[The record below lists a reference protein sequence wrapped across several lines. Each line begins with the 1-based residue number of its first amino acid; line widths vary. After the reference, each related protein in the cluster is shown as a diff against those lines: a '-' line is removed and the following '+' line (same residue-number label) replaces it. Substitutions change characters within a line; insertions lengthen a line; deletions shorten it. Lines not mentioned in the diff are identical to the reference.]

1 MSEARKV
8 IKYLSKLRVTQ
19 GPRAGQ
25 QFKVLPWEKEF
36 IRGFLKVDISALS
49 VARGNG
55 KTSLLAAVGTAA
67 LSGPLARPR
76 GEVLLVAGSFDQ
88 AKISFD
94 HILNFLP
101 SNNERYRVQDSANN
115 ASILDKETGCTLR
128 CSGATARLLHGRAPH
143 LILADEPSAWLHTQT
158 EKIVS
163 AIVTSMGK
171 HDDGRVVFL
180 GTRPGSES
188 HFFQKMLDGG
198 AAFSACYAATKQLY
212 ENKPFLLS
220 TIRKANPSL
229 DWMPDLKKAIL
240 KDAERA
246 KKDESLLPSYLALR
260 LNAGVSDVLESVLLE
275 AGTWQRIEGNAEAK
289 GPTVWGVDLGGSAAA
304 KFNLLPVSWP
314 RTGRLEAVSA
324 FPEHPTLKTRG
335 TKDGVASLYEQ
346 CHRRGELIVA
356 GQFTTDVKELLR
368 VALARWGKPSQ
379 IVCDRYREADLREAL
394 GKAGI
399 PLCRLIFRGQGF
411 RDGAQD
417 VRDFRK
423 ACLDGNV
430 VPVKSLLI
438 RSAMAVARTV
448 SDVSGNA
455 KLAKTG
461 QGKRPG
467 ARDDAAAAT
476 ILAIASGTREPP
488 RPSQPVKYFKV

>member
-8 IKYLSKLRVTQ
+8 IKYLSRLKVSQ
-19 GPRAGQ
+19 GPRAGEP
-25 QFKVLPWEKEF
+25 FKVLPWQKVF
-36 IRGFLKVDISALS
+36 IRGFLKSDISSLS

-55 KTSLLAAVGTAA
+55 KTSLLAAVGAAA
-67 LSGPLARPR
+67 LSGPLARNR

-94 HILNFLP
+94 HVLNFLP
-101 SNNERYRVQDSANN
+101 SDNERYRVQDSANN
-115 ASILDKETGCTLR
+115 ANILDRKTGCTLR

-143 LILADEPSAWLHTQT
+143 LILADEPSSWLHTQT
-158 EKIVS
+158 EKILA
-163 AIVTSMGK
+163 AILTSLGK
-171 HDDGRVVFL
+171 HDNSRVVFL

-198 AAFSACYAATKQLY
+198 AAFSASYSAPKELW
-212 ENKPFLLS
+212 ENKPFTLAA
-220 TIRKANPSL
+220 IKAANPSL
-229 DWMPDLKKAIL
+229 AHMPDLREAIL

-289 GPTVWGVDLGGSAAA
+289 GPTVWGVDLGGSAAQSA
-304 KFNLLPVSWP
+304 VACFWP

-324 FPEHPTLKTRG
+324 FPEHPGLKTRG
-335 TKDGVASLYEQ
+335 AKDGVSSLYEQ
-346 CHRRGELIVA
+346 CHRRGELVIA
-356 GQFTTDVKELLR
+356 GQFTTDVHELLR
-368 VALARWGKPSQ
+368 VAIARWGRPAQ
-379 IVCDRYREADLREAL
+379 IACDRYREADLREAL
-394 GKAGI
+394 GKAGV

-423 ACLDGNV
+423 SCLDGNV
-430 VPVKSLLI
+430 APVKSLLL
-438 RSAMAVARTV
+438 RSALSVARCV

-476 ILAIASGTREPP
+476 ILAISSGTREPP
-488 RPSQPVKYFKV
+488 RASQPVKYFKV

>member
-1 MSEARKV
+1 MNEANEV
-8 IKYLSKLRVTQ
+8 IKYISKLRVTQ
-19 GPRAGQ
+19 GPRAGEK
-25 QFKVLPWEKEF
+25 FRVLPWQKRF
-36 IRGFLKVDISALS
+36 IRGFLGADISALS
-49 VARGNG
+49 VGRGNG
-55 KTSLLAAVGTAA
+55 KTSLLSAIGACA
-67 LSGPLARPR
+67 LSGSLSRAR

-101 SNNERYRVQDSANN
+101 PDPERFRVQDSANN
-115 ASILDKETGCTLR
+115 ASIMDKETGCTLR

-143 LILADEPSAWLHTQT
+143 LILCDEPSSWLHTQT
-158 EKIVS
+158 EKIVA
-163 AIVTSMGK
+163 AILTSLGK
-171 HDDGRVVFL
+171 HDNSRVCFL
-180 GTRPGSES
+180 GTRPGQES

-198 AAFSACYAATKQLY
+198 AAFSASFAAPKELY
-212 ENKPFLLS
+212 ENKPF
-220 TIRKANPSL
+220 TMAAIRQANPSL
-229 DWMPDLKKAIL
+229 AWMPDLKKAIL

-260 LNAGVSDVLESVLLE
+260 LNAGVSDVVESVLIE
-275 AGTWQRIEGNAEAK
+275 AGTWERIEGNAEPK
-289 GPTVWGVDLGGSAAA
+289 GPTVWGIDLGGSAAQSA
-304 KFNLLPVSWP
+304 VACFWP

-335 TKDGVASLYEQ
+335 ARDGIASLYEN
-346 CHRRGELIVA
+346 CHRRGELIIA
-356 GQFTTDVKELLR
+356 GQYTTDVQELLR
-368 VALARWGKPSQ
+368 VALARWGRPAQ
-379 IVCDRYREADLREAL
+379 ISCDRYREADLREAL

-423 ACLDGNV
+423 AVLDGNV
-430 VPVKSLLI
+430 VPLQSLLI
-438 RSAMAVARTV
+438 RSAMSVARTV

-455 KLAKTG
+455 KLAKAG

-467 ARDDAAAAT
+467 ARDDAAAAC
-476 ILAIASGTREPP
+476 ILAVASGTREPP